1 MKPHDEAD
9 RRHDLDTLRAFA
21 MLLGVVLH
29 SAMSFTGMPWVV
41 IDSRCHLL
49 FIPMTSGIHS
59 FRMQL
64 FMMISGFFVMRSY
77 RRRGLRD
84 LIQQR
89 AMRIGLPLVLSVVTI
104 VPLLEMAT
112 VDAQR
117 RAMVARFAS
126 PKPVSGH
133 SNLSDAIRSGDYA
146 AFENARVCVADL
158 EIPDA
163 EFHMT
168 PLNWAVLKGDKSA
181 AESILKAGADA
192 NAPSRENSTAAHLAV
207 LLGRDEILD
216 VLIRYGANPQA
227 LDRHWQ
233 RPVDLSATTAR
244 LTRAF
249 TASFG
254 LIEIP
259 EDELRSRREK
269 CRNSISSMSDSKQV
283 ISQTQAEA
291 AITAGIAPNGF
302 LKRLRSRYGDFLRSD
317 AFATRLKWN
326 GEPLHLFM
334 TPIFHHLWFLW
345 FLCWMISGFAVAI
358 TIVHRLPAV
367 WRSRLFARP
376 LAWLPAIFCT
386 SLFARS
392 FTGSLGPSIGP
403 DTSTGIFPMPH
414 VLFGY
419 SAFFMFGIL
428 WHETRK
434 DLPPGA
440 KYWKTGLLLSIFVFL
455 PASMFTLDKPVIN
468 TMAQIGTTWFA
479 TLGAIGLCRC
489 LPNRPIPA
497 IRYMSE
503 ASYFVY
509 LLHLPLIIWLQGVIR
524 TWDIPTVPKFIGLN
538 LAVVGILLI
547 VFEIGVRGR
556 WLGRLLNGNTAARIR
571 HHGPTLA
578 SA

>member
-1 MKPHDEAD
+1 MKSHDEAN

-49 FIPMTSGIHS
+49 FIPMTNGIHS

-64 FMMISGFFVMRSY
+64 FMLISGFFVMRSY
-77 RRRGLRD
+77 RSRGLMVLLR
-84 LIQQR
+84 QR
-89 AMRIGLPLVLSVVTI
+89 MLRIGLPLALSVVTI

-112 VDAQR
+112 LDAQR
-117 RAMVARFAS
+117 RAMVDRFAS
-126 PKPVSGH
+126 SGPVSR
-133 SNLSDAIRSGDYA
+133 NPLVAAAIRAGDHPALGRALACPSGV
-146 AFENARVCVADL
+146 ES
-158 EIPDA
+158 PDA
-163 EFHMT
+163 EFHLS
-168 PLNWAVLKGDKSA
+168 PLNWAVLKGDSA
-181 AESILKAGADA
+181 AVAAILQAGANV
-192 NAPSRENSTAAHLAV
+192 NAQSRENSTAAHLAV
-207 LLGRDEILD
+207 LLGQDEILQL
-216 VLIRYGANPQA
+216 LIRYGANAEA
-227 LDRHWQ
+227 LDSHWQ
-233 RPVDLSATTAR
+233 RPGDLASTAPR

-249 TASFG
+249 AGSFG
-254 LIEIP
+254 LVGMPDSEMQ
-259 EDELRSRREK
+259 SRRES
-269 CRNSISSMSDSKQV
+269 CRNLLKSEIDSKPAA
-283 ISQTQAEA
+283 SQAPTAS
-291 AITAGIAPNGF
+291 AIPASVASAGF
-302 LKRLRSRYGDFLRSD
+302 LSQLRARYGDFLRSD
-317 AFATRLKWN
+317 TFATGMQWN

-345 FLCWMISGFAVAI
+345 FLCWMIGGFAVA
-358 TIVHRLPAV
+358 VSVVDRMPAV

-376 LAWLPAIFCT
+376 LAWLPAIFCI

-434 DLPPGA
+434 DLPPGS
-440 KYWKTGLLLSIFVFL
+440 KYWRTGLLLSIFVFL
-455 PASMFTLDKPVIN
+455 PASMFTLEMPVIN
-468 TMAQIGTTWFA
+468 TLAQIGTTWCA
-479 TLGAIGLCRC
+479 TLGSIGLCRC
-489 LPNRPIPA
+489 MPNRPIRA
-497 IRYMSE
+497 LRYLSE

-524 TWDIPTVPKFIGLN
+524 TWDIPSLPKFVALN
-538 LAVVGILLI
+538 LAVLVILLTL
-547 VFEIGVRGR
+547 FEIGVRGR
-556 WLGRLLNGNTAARIR
+556 WLGRLLNGPAAARIR
-571 HHGPTLA
+571 HQGPSLA